1 MNTDLNATK
10 QDLIIQLFEIEQ
22 KLFRKASEIGFRF
35 ALAPGRVQRFLEGL
49 ENSLLSAAHKNLT
62 DLYNVLTLAQESGV
76 DPWSDRE
83 FLALS
88 MRYAKLS
95 FPKEFYDCM
104 SPSLIVEGY
113 DMFRRQTFRNL
124 VFMEV
129 SSYSLL
135 EVTTHE
141 WPMLFHRDQAI
152 TEMIIKQAEVNM
164 WKENKVIQSEI
175 PRHYIRELLSEK
187 PQVFEVQQK
196 QFAPLFAGPDQ
207 PGGILV
213 ISYGKLLGTD
223 QHVDRQALSFI

>member
-1 MNTDLNATK
+1 MKNEMNAKK

-22 KLFRKASEIGFRF
+22 KISRKASDIGFRF
-35 ALAPGRVQRFLEGL
+35 ALAPARVQRFLEGL
-49 ENSLLSAAHKNLT
+49 EISLLSAAHKNLT
-62 DLYNVLTLAQESGV
+62 DLYNVLTLAQEVGA
-76 DPWSDRE
+76 DPWDDRE

-88 MRYAKLS
+88 MKYAKLS
-95 FPKEFYDCM
+95 FPREFCDHM
-104 SPSLIVEGY
+104 APSLVVEGY

-124 VFMEV
+124 FFMEV

-141 WPMLFHRDQAI
+141 WPMLFHRDQEI
-152 TEMIIKQAEVNM
+152 TEAIIKQAEVNM
-164 WKENKVIQSEI
+164 WQENKVIQSEI

-213 ISYGKLLGTD
+213 ISYGKLLGAD
-223 QHVDRQALSFI
+223 KHVDREALSFI